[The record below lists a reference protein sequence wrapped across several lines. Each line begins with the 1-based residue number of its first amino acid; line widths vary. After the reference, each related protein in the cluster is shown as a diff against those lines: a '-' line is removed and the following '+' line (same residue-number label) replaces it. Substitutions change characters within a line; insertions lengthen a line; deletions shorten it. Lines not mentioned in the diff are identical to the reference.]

1 MVLKDN
7 LSANLRDRRQAQH
20 REHSGPF
27 LFCTT
32 SWSDLFSAVHLFP
45 FCFNKI
51 EAPVCSL
58 VSNCIQSVE
67 CQMSLPHTHEAL
79 MGMLLRHNR
88 VITETRNEGLKLT
101 G

>member
-1 MVLKDN
+1 
-7 LSANLRDRRQAQH
+7 
-20 REHSGPF
+20 
-27 LFCTT
+27 
-32 SWSDLFSAVHLFP
+32 
-45 FCFNKI
+45 
-51 EAPVCSL
+51 VCSL